1 MDILSCFS
9 PRHLSRRCRAGSSN
23 PRHTPVRLELRRS
36 RGFTLIELLVTLAIL
51 GTLASIAVPVAQIAV
66 QRSQEQELRRAL
78 REIRNGIDAYKLAS
92 DEGRIPKVVGSSG
105 YPKDLDILVQGVPDQ
120 RDPKGKK
127 IYFMR
132 RIPRDP
138 TNPDRDKAESETW
151 GKRSYASEASDPQE
165 GDDVYDVY
173 SLSSKIGLNGVPYR
187 KW

>member
-1 MDILSCFS
+1 MTS
-9 PRHLSRRCRAGSSN
+9 SSN
-23 PRHTPVRLELRRS
+23 LQPRLTDCRLAIRRWYAS
-36 RGFTLIELLVTLAIL
+36 AGFTLIELLVTLAIL
-51 GTLASIAVPVAQIAV
+51 AVLASVALPVAQVAI

-78 REIRNGIDAYKLAS
+78 REIRHGIDAYKRAS
-92 DEGRIPKVVGSSG
+92 DEGRIPRAIGSSG
-105 YPKDLDILVQGVPDQ
+105 YPKNLDILVEGVPDQ
-120 RDPKGKK
+120 RDPKRNK

-138 TNPDRDKAESETW
+138 MNPDTSMEDAATW

-173 SLSSKIGLNGVPYR
+173 SSSSKIGLNGIPYR